1 MPPAINMQLNED
13 SLNEYSGFIK
23 LFNSRLEFLESPW
36 QLARQAIQ
44 ISAIKIFNLDLIYLI
59 KEIIIL

>member
-1 MPPAINMQLNED
+1 MQLNED

-36 QLARQAIQ
+36 QLAREIIQ
-44 ISAIKIFNLDLIYLI
+44 ISAIKSFNLNSIYLNN
-59 KEIIIL
+59 EIIIL